1 MKPRLA
7 RLSRTK
13 SKKMNEEQ
21 LRAELN
27 AVYNSLSW
35 RLTAPLRFVS
45 ARVKGLRSLLVSPK
59 RTFTFMVRALLQQ
72 ESLVRIAKRIVNHFP
87 KLKARLKPLV
97 HRAARG
103 EVQAYSSGI
112 MFSHGTEKFELTQES
127 QVAMLEE
134 NQEQIQDPQL
144 EPDKLPKQVKRS
156 PSARSMAIFFELQS
170 AINNKKQ

>member
-1 MKPRLA
+1 
-7 RLSRTK
+7 
-13 SKKMNEEQ
+13 MNEEQ

-35 RLTAPLRFVS
+35 RLTAPLRFIS
-45 ARVKGLRSLLVSPK
+45 ARFKGLRSLLVSPK

-72 ESLVRIAKRIVNHFP
+72 ESLVRIAKRIVNRFP

-112 MFSHGTEKFELTQES
+112 MFSHHAEKFELAQQTQMAVL
-127 QVAMLEE
+127 QQNQDQ
-134 NQEQIQDPQL
+134 NQERTQDPQL
-144 EPDKLPKQVKRS
+144 ESDKLPKLVKRT